1 MTIKRDA
8 VKPEKDFI
16 KPNFQGI
23 NKKLAFDY

>member
-16 KPNFQGI
+16 KPDFQGV
-23 NKKLAFDY
+23 NKKLAFDF